1 MDPARPARPLPRAVF
16 FDVGDTLLDTS
27 AMLDSA
33 LYTALVPLDATRTIA
48 DVRRA
53 VEESGATLPVKRP
66 PFHEVKDNAAWWIDR
81 YQRVGEA
88 LGLDDAAV
96 DRFVTTVSAGHFSG
110 DPLVVVP
117 DAPAALTRLAE
128 RGIVLGVISNWD
140 DTLEAIL
147 ENKGLRRFFRAC
159 TASTAIHRA
168 KPDPRIFEYAL
179 GLLDVDAADAWHVGD
194 NPTADALGARRAGM
208 NAVLLDPHGLYPNLE
223 REGVVRARS
232 LTEAVDRILGQP
244 S

>member
-1 MDPARPARPLPRAVF
+1 MDSAGTLRTTPGAVF

-33 LYTALVPLDATRTIA
+33 LYTALVPLDPTRTIA

-53 VEESGATLPVKRP
+53 VEVSGDTLPVKRP
-66 PFHEVKDNAAWWIDR
+66 PFHEVKENVAWWIDR

-96 DRFVTTVSAGHFSG
+96 ERFVTTVTAGHFGG

-117 DAPAALTRLAE
+117 DAPVALARLAE
-128 RGIVLGVISNWD
+128 RGIPLGVISNWD

-147 ENKGLRRFFRAC
+147 ERKGLRRFFRAC
-159 TASTAIHRA
+159 IASTALHRA
-168 KPDPRIFEYAL
+168 KPDRAIFEHAL
-179 GLLDVDAADAWHVGD
+179 GLLGVAASDAWHVGD
-194 NPTADALGARRAGM
+194 DPTADALGARRAGM
-208 NAVLLDPHGLYPNLE
+208 HAVLLDPHGLYPNLE

-232 LTEAVDRILGQP
+232 LTEAVDRILA
-244 S
+244 